1 MVCSLFSPDSGWL
14 TQGNFL
20 LWHHGECCHSQLDPP
35 SLPRGEFPHL
45 LRPHHGRWAGTG
57 LAGTQGGFAGLP
69 SLLSVPLPVTLHRS
83 SLVASGWGCVT
94 NLCVHIPRAGLVGQ
108 PRGGCWRSC
117 TPNKSLSEPPQ
128 PRLVSRLSLFCR
140 HFMSWAHWKRR
151 PLEII
156 ILIHS
161 YNNFSM
167 QWFTQCSPTLSHSGL
182 VFNFKNF
189 LCFNRF
195 LTLFRDTSEGKQ
207 LKSKY

>member
-1 MVCSLFSPDSGWL
+1 MWCVLCSPLTVVGSPKGISFSDITENAATVSWTAPHSRVENFRISYVPITGGEQGQGW
-14 TQGNFL
+14 QG
-20 LWHHGECCHSQLDPP
+20 Q
-35 SLPRGEFPHL
+35 
-45 LRPHHGRWAGTG
+45 
-57 LAGTQGGFAGLP
+57 QGGFAGLP

-83 SLVASGWGCVT
+83 SLVSSGWGCLT
-94 NLCVHIPRAGLVGQ
+94 NLCVHIPWAGLVG
-108 PRGGCWRSC
+108 GCWSAC

-128 PRLVSRLSLFCR
+128 PGLVSKLSLFCR
-140 HFMSWAHWKRR
+140 HFMSWAHWKRW

-156 ILIHS
+156 ILIHG
-161 YNNFSM
+161 YNNFSR

-207 LKSKY
+207 LKSKH